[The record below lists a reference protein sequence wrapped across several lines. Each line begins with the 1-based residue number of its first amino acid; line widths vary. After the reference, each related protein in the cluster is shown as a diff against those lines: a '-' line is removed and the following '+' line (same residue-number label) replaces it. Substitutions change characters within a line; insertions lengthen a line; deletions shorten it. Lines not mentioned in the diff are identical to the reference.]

1 MQQLHD
7 STCHFQH
14 LHDELQLL
22 VLKSASPR
30 PLSARRVQ
38 AAVCKRWE
46 NLVRREEVCW
56 LQVRSDQIRSLPRTR
71 LHTRFRG
78 RGQSGTA

>member
-1 MQQLHD
+1 MVAVARMQHLHD
-7 STCHFQH
+7 IACQFQH

-56 LQVRSDQIRSLPRTR
+56 LQVCWLPRR
-71 LHTRFRG
+71 RVRVRAG
-78 RGQSGTA
+78 CPG